1 MNIDDVVNENMG
13 LVKFFANKYSFRP
26 EIQFDDLV
34 QEGVIALINAAKN
47 YNSELGKFGSYAS
60 IAIKRRMC
68 SYITEVLNPSGI
80 NVNNIVSMDDTT
92 VDDLDY
98 HSILGDEPESDDYGW
113 LRLKLENIIN
123 SKLTTREKKVIN
135 CLYGLN
141 GETESTI
148 DVVAKNL
155 NLTKEKIRKVQS
167 VAIRKLRNHLM
178 TEELDVYL
186 MQ

>member
-1 MNIDDVVNENMG
+1 MKIEDVVNENMG

-47 YNSELGKFGSYAS
+47 YNSDLGKFGSYAS
-60 IAIKRRMC
+60 VAIKRRMC

-98 HSILGDEPESDDYGW
+98 HSILGDEPETNDYGW
-113 LRLKLENIIN
+113 LRLRLESIIN
-123 SKLTTREKKVIN
+123 SKLTVREKKVID

-141 GETESTI
+141 GVTETTI
-148 DVVAKNL
+148 DVIAKDL
-155 NLTKEKIRKVQS
+155 KLTKEKIRKLQS
-167 VAIRKLRNHLM
+167 TAIRKLRNHLM
-178 TEELDVYL
+178 EEDLDMYL